1 MKVKDI
7 QIDGFGVWTGLAV
20 DSVPETM
27 TLFYGPNEAG
37 KTTLMQFLRAML
49 YGFTPER
56 RGRYLPPV
64 YGGMPGGAIRVTG
77 PGGGYEVRRHAQL
90 TDPGVVGNLAVT
102 GQDGLSQGQHRL
114 SMLLGQIDE
123 AIFVN
128 VFAIG
133 IRELQEL
140 STLDDTAAADE
151 LYKLSSGLDRVSLV
165 DVLRTLRGGRKS
177 LIGKNKADEAEAAVL
192 ASLIARRER
201 LRDEVAQLTHNGR
214 RWSELAS
221 QRRAQATEIEQ
232 SIERVDRWQNELRCV
247 EIGLAVHDS
256 WQQRDQIREQ
266 IAQDEVRS
274 QLPEDAPSQLV
285 QIEALLQER
294 KVKLEEIKAK
304 RRELRER
311 AEELPLSRRL
321 LELQGK
327 IEAAGQQAT
336 WLEAL
341 QEQITRL
348 DAQIE
353 KAKAQL
359 AADAEHLGLDEEQ
372 REALLEG
379 DGQELPDLSRQAL
392 AALAGPAKE
401 IKSNL
406 FVLKQS
412 REEARQHQA
421 QAEKVGS
428 RLTGTLQAA
437 QSSNLHDALRRQA
450 EIIAT
455 LRSRI
460 QLEQHLEKLRRHH
473 RDLEKEA
480 LDLATNEAYP
490 LDQRIAHFVPFLAGG
505 MSTIYGMVNFLGWT
519 WFSDDPDPTWGM
531 TMVFV
536 GMLCFFLWYFARER
550 GYAGT
555 SLELEDCERQIDTV
569 RRQIRELESERDDLD
584 SQIPAGSGS
593 HEARLRDA
601 EQLHD
606 ELEAALPS
614 FHAQQAAL
622 QAAKTSRARAS
633 EAAEALKAARRS
645 WSSTLKRLGL
655 SETLSP
661 SSIRQLSE
669 NYETVQAG
677 RRRLDE
683 LQAERELRR
692 RERAALAKR
701 IDMLYLEA
709 LGDSDDV
716 KPNSNPGKSLELGN
730 LPGGKANEKHRKGG
744 SGNARDE
751 QADHRQRSERLDRA
765 NDERGR
771 KERSGRNEGED
782 FEDRTSRP
790 VRPRR
795 RTEPLEQLQE
805 LQEAVASQHHWIK
818 RRQELRDQDQQLKRL
833 HGSCVRTIERCEQQ
847 RRSLWAKCGVA
858 TAEQFYGLVDLRTRL
873 SDQRE
878 KMAELDKQIRGIIG
892 NQVAYEDVAKE
903 LQGATASDL
912 QRRIDSLV
920 KRIEE
925 TEARI
930 AILRTNQGELSQEMK
945 QLGEDDRLAIAQLE
959 LGCVERQIDSLVKR
973 WQTLAMASCLLED
986 VCATF
991 EKERQPETLR
1001 EASSF
1006 LRQLTD
1012 GKYTR
1017 VWTPLGTNRL
1027 KVDGPDGQSLE
1038 LDVLSRGTREAVFI
1052 ALRLSLASAYARRGV
1067 MLPLILDDVL
1077 VNFDHDR
1084 ALHAAKTLKTFAEMG
1099 HQVLMFTCHK
1109 HIADIFQQ
1117 IEVEVRQ
1124 LPAQGA
1130 PGRATVM
1137 PAPTK
1142 VVIESPPVAKPQPVE
1157 PEPAPEPEL
1166 IDEPLPEPPA
1176 KPVPLAEPVA
1186 VAKVPTPVLPPPK
1199 LPVVELPVIEPPPA
1213 PVPLPVVAQEPAKVR
1228 QVKPEPKP
1236 PRVQPEPQPVVVP
1249 EPVTYEELDVTDL
1262 PDPAIDWNWYERD
1275 PRDEWTTPETS
1286 PAVSEDVEGI
1296 WERGVAWGETA
1307 SVTPN
1312 H

>member
-7 QIDGFGVWTGLAV
+7 QVDGFGVWSGLAV
-20 DSVPETM
+20 DSVPESM

-64 YGGMPGGAIRVTG
+64 YGGTPGGAIRVTG

-90 TDPGVVGNLAVT
+90 TDTGVVGNLAVT

-177 LIGKNKADEAEAAVL
+177 LIGKNKRDEDEAAVL
-192 ASLIARRER
+192 ASLVARRER

-221 QRRAQATEIEQ
+221 QRRAQASEIEQ
-232 SIERVDRWQNELRCV
+232 STERVERWQNELRCV
-247 EIGLAVHDS
+247 EIGSAVLES
-256 WQQRDQIREQ
+256 WQQRDQLREQ
-266 IAQDEVRS
+266 IAQDDARS
-274 QLPEDAPSQLV
+274 QLPDDAPSQLV
-285 QIEALLQER
+285 QIEALMQER

-304 RRELRER
+304 RRELRDR

-336 WLEAL
+336 WVEAL

-348 DAQIE
+348 DVQIE

-359 AADAEHLGLDEEQ
+359 AADADQLGLDDEQ

-392 AALAGPAKE
+392 AALAGPAKD
-401 IKSNL
+401 IKANL
-406 FVLKQS
+406 FILKQS

-428 RLTGTLQAA
+428 RLAGTLQAA
-437 QSSNLHDALRRQA
+437 QSANLHDALRRQA
-450 EIIAT
+450 EIIST

-460 QLEQHLEKLRRHH
+460 QLEQHLDKLRRHH

-480 LDLATNEAYP
+480 LELATNEAYP
-490 LDQRIAHFVPFLAGG
+490 LEQRISLFVPFMVGG
-505 MSTIYGMVNFLGWT
+505 MATIFGIVDVLGWT
-519 WFSDDPDPTWGM
+519 WFFGEPDPTRGI

-536 GMLCFFLWYFARER
+536 GMLCFFLWYLARER
-550 GYAGT
+550 GYNGT
-555 SLELEDCERQIDTV
+555 SLELEDCERQIDAA
-569 RRQIRELESERDDLD
+569 RRQIREVESERDELD
-584 SQIPAGSGS
+584 SRIPPGSGS
-593 HEARLRDA
+593 LEARLRDA

-606 ELEAALPS
+606 DLEAALPS
-614 FHAQQAAL
+614 FHSQQAAL
-622 QAAKTSRARAS
+622 QAAKTSRGRAS
-633 EAAEALKAARRS
+633 EAAEALKGARRA

-655 SETLSP
+655 SETMSP

-683 LQAERELRR
+683 LQSERELRR
-692 RERAALAKR
+692 RERSALAKR

-709 LGDSDDV
+709 LGDAEET
-716 KPNSNPGKSLELGN
+716 KPSALAAKTVDRGNAPAGKQQDKG
-730 LPGGKANEKHRKGG
+730 RKGG
-744 SGNARDE
+744 QSNSRDDQQE
-751 QADHRQRSERLDRA
+751 QRQRSERMERPTDERSRGDRA
-765 NDERGR
+765 
-771 KERSGRNEGED
+771 GRNDAEE

-833 HGSCVRTIERCEQQ
+833 HGSCLRTIERCEQQ

-858 TAEQFYGLVDLRTRL
+858 TAEQFYGIVDLRTRL
-873 SDQRE
+873 SSQRE
-878 KMAELDKQIRGIIG
+878 KVAELEKQIRGIIG
-892 NQVAYEDVAKE
+892 TQVAYEDVAKE
-903 LQGATASDL
+903 LQGASASDL
-912 QRRIDSLV
+912 QRRLDSLA

-1052 ALRLSLASAYARRGV
+1052 ALRLSLAAAYARRGV

-1077 VNFDHDR
+1077 VNFDHAR
-1084 ALHAAKTLKTFAEMG
+1084 ALYAAQTLKTFAEMG

-1117 IEVEVRQ
+1117 IGVEVRQ
-1124 LPAQGA
+1124 LPAQGT

-1137 PAPTK
+1137 PTPVK
-1142 VVIESPPVAKPQPVE
+1142 VVVEPQPVAVA
-1157 PEPAPEPEL
+1157 EPAQVDAEL
-1166 IDEPLPEPPA
+1166 LDQPEPPA
-1176 KPVPLAEPVA
+1176 KPAKPEPVVVAKPAAAEP
-1186 VAKVPTPVLPPPK
+1186 KPK
-1199 LPVVELPVIEPPPA
+1199 LPVVELPVVLAPPAAA
-1213 PVPLPVVAQEPAKVR
+1213 PVPLPVVALAAAPPKPRLPKPEKKPLRVEPAPLPIV
-1228 QVKPEPKP
+1228 VAEPLE
-1236 PRVQPEPQPVVVP
+1236 QA
-1249 EPVTYEELDVTDL
+1249 ELDVPEL

-1275 PRDEWTTPETS
+1275 PREEWAGPETL
-1286 PAVSEDVEGI
+1286 PAAPEGAEGI
-1296 WERGVAWGETA
+1296 WDRGVAWGQAA
-1307 SVTPN
+1307 SATPN
-1312 H
+1312 R